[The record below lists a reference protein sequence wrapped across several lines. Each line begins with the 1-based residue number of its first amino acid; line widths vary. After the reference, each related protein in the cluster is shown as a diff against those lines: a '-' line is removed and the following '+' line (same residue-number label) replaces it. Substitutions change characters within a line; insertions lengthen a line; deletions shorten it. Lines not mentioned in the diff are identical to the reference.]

1 MPESSESMPSAMG
14 MPIPPRAEAHPP
26 ASVGGVG
33 GVGDVG
39 GVSPTPEPAAPADRM
54 ATISPVPLPLPTSDK
69 VFPPGQEPPS
79 ILILTK
85 DEEINIEACLKTLTF
100 SDDIVVFD
108 SYSSDRTLELA
119 RKFPNV
125 RVIQRKFDTW
135 SKHSNWALEHITWKH
150 QWVYY
155 SDADERVPP
164 ELRDEI
170 IRQCNQPGTEVAYRL
185 KYRNMFMERWLRNG
199 GIYPVWIIRLFKP
212 DQIRYEMRDVNPHP
226 VPQGP
231 MGDLQHDFIHYSF
244 NKGLIPWFTKH
255 NSYSTMEGTEAA
267 KVVRTSL
274 WSHIKN
280 LRNPNPVAKRRA
292 LKNITFYL
300 PFRGL
305 VRFLYMYFL
314 RKGFLD
320 KDAGFQYALMIS
332 MYEYWI
338 EVKIKEIKR
347 RWASRTSDQ
356 VRRHMAAH
364 PSTGSAMMPPTAY
377 PKPVGAAGAIP
388 VPGAPEVAG
397 AANAHPV
404 SVLILTKD
412 EEVNIARCL
421 DCLSWSDDVVV
432 YDSFSNDQTVK
443 IAEKYPNVRVVQRKF
458 DNWSSHQNWGVQNIP
473 FKHPWVLYVDADERV
488 PPELAQEVM
497 RFGDPARP
505 ESAFRLRRK
514 DMFNGRWLKHAQLYP
529 TWIIRMFR
537 PLKIRYERLV
547 NPVAVV
553 DGQVGEMQEHL
564 IHYPFSKGTVHWFE
578 RHNSYSSFETAEILK
593 GRKAGPPLRILDI
606 FNPDPIARRVVLKQV
621 FNRLPLR
628 HAARFVYLYF
638 FRLGI
643 LDGPQGFHYSLMMSC
658 YEYWIEV
665 KLKET
670 SRDWRGAGDALAA
683 RLLGRGPSPSTQA
696 SAPSPAPNPAPSP
709 PDRTPTTPTTPPT
722 PPTPPTPTTPGAT
735 EARES
740 AA

>member
-1 MPESSESMPSAMG
+1 MSEQGPIMPSAAGVPITGMG
-14 MPIPPRAEAHPP
+14 GGPPREA
-26 ASVGGVG
+26 S
-33 GVGDVG
+33 GD
-39 GVSPTPEPAAPADRM
+39 PM
-54 ATISPVPLPLPTSDK
+54 ATVSPLPLPMPESTR

-85 DEEINIEACLKTLTF
+85 DEEINIEACLDSLTF

-108 SYSSDRTLELA
+108 SYSTDRTLELA
-119 RKFPNV
+119 RKYPNV

-150 QWVYY
+150 PWVYY

-164 ELRDEI
+164 DLRDEI
-170 IRQCNQPGTEVAYRL
+170 IRRCNQEGQEQVAYRL
-185 KYRNMFMERWLRNG
+185 KYKNMFMERWLKHG
-199 GIYPVWIIRLFKP
+199 GIYPVWIIRLFQP
-212 DQIRYEMRDVNPHP
+212 DRIRYEMRDVNPHP

-231 MGDLQHDFIHYSF
+231 MGDLDGDFIHYSF

-267 KVVRTSL
+267 KVVQTSL
-274 WSHIKN
+274 WTHIRN
-280 LRNPNPVAKRRA
+280 LRNPNPVARRRA

-305 VRFLYMYFL
+305 VRFLYMYIA
-314 RKGFLD
+314 RRGFMD

-347 RWASRTSDQ
+347 RWATRTGALLSRY
-356 VRRHMAAH
+356 MAMY
-364 PSTGSAMMPPTAY
+364 PSTGSAMMPTTAY
-377 PKPVGAAGAIP
+377 PRPGARAAG
-388 VPGAPEVAG
+388 
-397 AANAHPV
+397 NAHPV
-404 SVLILTKD
+404 SILILTKD
-412 EEVNIARCL
+412 EEINIARCL
-421 DCLSWSDDVVV
+421 DCLGWSDDVVV
-432 YDSFSNDQTVK
+432 YDSFSSDRTVE
-443 IAEKYPNVRVVQRKF
+443 IAGRYPNVRVVQRKF

-488 PPELAQEVM
+488 PPELAEEVM
-497 RFGDPARP
+497 RAAVPDRG

-529 TWIIRMFR
+529 TWIVRVFR
-537 PLKIRYERLV
+537 PARIRYERLV

-553 DGQVGEMQEHL
+553 DGPVGELAEHL
-564 IHYPFSKGTVHWFE
+564 IHYPFSKGTFHWFE
-578 RHNSYSSFETAEILK
+578 RHNSYSTFETAEILK
-593 GRKAGPPLRILDI
+593 VRKAGPVTRLSDV
-606 FNPDPIARRVVLKQV
+606 FSTDPIARRVVLKQI

-628 HAARFVYLYF
+628 HVARFIYLYF

-643 LDGPQGFHYSLMMSC
+643 LDGPQGFHYSLMMSV

-670 SRDWRGAGDALAA
+670 SGDWRGVGDALAQKV
-683 RLLGRGPSPSTQA
+683 LGSGQAPATPATHPSGPTSPRQE
-696 SAPSPAPNPAPSP
+696 N
-709 PDRTPTTPTTPPT
+709 
-722 PPTPPTPTTPGAT
+722 
-735 EARES
+735 

>member
-1 MPESSESMPSAMG
+1 MSDGSTNTGGSVPGAPA
-14 MPIPPRAEAHPP
+14 AEAADPM
-26 ASVGGVG
+26 AT
-33 GVGDVG
+33 
-39 GVSPTPEPAAPADRM
+39 VSP
-54 ATISPVPLPLPTSDK
+54 IPLPLPASQRAYE
-69 VFPPGQEPPS
+69 PGKEPPS

-85 DEEINIEACLKTLTF
+85 DEEINIEACLDTLTF

-108 SYSSDRTLELA
+108 SYSSDRTLDLA
-119 RKFPNV
+119 QKYPNV
-125 RVIQRKFDTW
+125 RVIKRRFDTW

-150 QWVYY
+150 PWVYY

-170 IRQCNQPGTEVAYRL
+170 IARCNQPEREEVAYRL
-185 KYRNMFMERWLRNG
+185 KYKNMFMERWLKHG

-212 DQIRYEMRDVNPHP
+212 DKIRYEMRDVNPHP

-231 MGDLQHDFIHYSF
+231 MGDLENDFIHYSF

-267 KVVRTSL
+267 KVVQTSL
-274 WSHIKN
+274 FSHIRN
-280 LRNPNPVAKRRA
+280 LRNPNPVARRRA

-305 VRFLYMYFL
+305 VRFLYMYVL
-314 RKGFLD
+314 RRGFLD
-320 KDAGFQYALMIS
+320 RDAGFQYAVMIS

-338 EVKIKEIKR
+338 EIKIKEIKR
-347 RWASRTSDQ
+347 RWVTRTSSLEKKYMA
-356 VRRHMAAH
+356 RHAATAGA
-364 PSTGSAMMPPTAY
+364 TGPLSAY
-377 PKPVGAAGAIP
+377 PRPGGAG
-388 VPGAPEVAG
+388 VRT
-397 AANAHPV
+397 ANPV
-404 SVLILTKD
+404 SILILTKD
-412 EEVNIARCL
+412 EEINIAPCL

-432 YDSFSNDQTVK
+432 YDSFSSDKTLQ
-443 IAEKYPNVRVVQRKF
+443 IAGRYPNVRVVQRKF

-488 PPELAQEVM
+488 PPELADEVM
-497 RFGDPARP
+497 RAADPTAP
-505 ESAFRLRRK
+505 HAAFRLRRK

-529 TWIIRMFR
+529 TWLVRVFR
-537 PLKIRYERLV
+537 PQKIRYERLV

-553 DGQVGEMQEHL
+553 DGPVGELQEHL

-578 RHNSYSSFETAEILK
+578 RHNSYSTFETAEILK
-593 GRKAGPPLRILDI
+593 ARKAGPPMRFFDI
-606 FNPDPIARRVVLKQV
+606 FSGDPIARRVVLKQI
-621 FNRLPLR
+621 FNRLPMR
-628 HAARFVYLYF
+628 HAARFIYLYF

-658 YEYWIEV
+658 YEYWIEA

-670 SRDWRGAGDALAA
+670 SGNWRGVGDALAA
-683 RLLGRGPSPSTQA
+683 RFLGRKGPAGPVSTATSTTNPTNPTGPTGPTPSPS
-696 SAPSPAPNPAPSP
+696 P
-709 PDRTPTTPTTPPT
+709 
-722 PPTPPTPTTPGAT
+722 AT
-735 EARES
+735 EN

>member
-1 MPESSESMPSAMG
+1 MAGTDSSSAPG
-14 MPIPPRAEAHPP
+14 EK
-26 ASVGGVG
+26 
-33 GVGDVG
+33 
-39 GVSPTPEPAAPADRM
+39 PAAAVAGGGSAAPGDPM
-54 ATISPVPLPLPTSDK
+54 ATVSPLPLPLPASTK

-85 DEEINIEACLKTLTF
+85 DEEINIEACLDSLTF

-108 SYSSDRTLELA
+108 SYSTDRTLELA
-119 RKFPNV
+119 RKYPNV

-135 SKHSNWALEHITWKH
+135 SRHSNWALEHITWKH
-150 QWVYY
+150 PWVYY
-155 SDADERVPP
+155 SDADERVP
-164 ELRDEI
+164 EVLRDEI
-170 IRQCNQPGTEVAYRL
+170 IARCNAQGRGEVAYRL
-185 KYRNMFMERWLRNG
+185 KYKNMFMERWLKNG

-212 DQIRYEMRDVNPHP
+212 DKIRYEMRDVNPHP

-231 MGDLQHDFIHYSF
+231 MGDLDHDFIHYSF

-274 WSHIKN
+274 WSHVKN
-280 LRNPNPVAKRRA
+280 LRNPSPVAKRRA

-305 VRFLYMYFL
+305 VRFLYMYLL
-314 RKGFLD
+314 RRGFMD

-347 RWASRTSDQ
+347 GWASRTAALQ
-356 VRRHMAAH
+356 QHYMARY
-364 PSTGSAMMPPTAY
+364 PSTGSAMLPATAY
-377 PKPVGAAGAIP
+377 PGPGSRAAGK
-388 VPGAPEVAG
+388 
-397 AANAHPV
+397 AHPV
-404 SVLILTKD
+404 SILILTKD
-412 EEVNIARCL
+412 EEINIAPCL
-421 DCLSWSDDVVV
+421 DCLAWSDDVVV
-432 YDSFSNDQTVK
+432 YDSFSSDKTVE
-443 IAEKYPNVRVVQRKF
+443 IASRYPNVRVVQRKF
-458 DNWSSHQNWGVQNIP
+458 DNWSSHQNWGVQNIE
-473 FKHPWVLYVDADERV
+473 FRNPWVLYVDADERV
-488 PPELAQEVM
+488 PPELAEEVM
-497 RFGDPARP
+497 KAAAPERP

-529 TWIIRMFR
+529 TWLVRVFR
-537 PLKIRYERLV
+537 PSKIRYERLV

-553 DGQVGEMQEHL
+553 DGVVGELQEHL
-564 IHYPFSKGTVHWFE
+564 IHYPFSKGTVHWFD

-593 GRKAGPPLRILDI
+593 ARKAGPVMRLLDI
-606 FNPDPIARRVVLKQV
+606 FSPDPIARRVVLKQI

-643 LDGPQGFHYSLMMSC
+643 LDGPQGFHYSLMMSV

-670 SRDWRGAGDALAA
+670 SGNWRGVGDALAA
-683 RLLGRGPSPSTQA
+683 RMLGNRPPLPAQSL
-696 SAPSPAPNPAPSP
+696 PAPAPAP
-709 PDRTPTTPTTPPT
+709 TAPPT
-722 PPTPPTPTTPGAT
+722 DPGT
-735 EARES
+735 RPSEN